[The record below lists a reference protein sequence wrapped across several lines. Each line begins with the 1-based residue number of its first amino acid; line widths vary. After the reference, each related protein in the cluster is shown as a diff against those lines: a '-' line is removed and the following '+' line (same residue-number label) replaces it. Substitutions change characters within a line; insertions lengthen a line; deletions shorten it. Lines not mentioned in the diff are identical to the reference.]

1 MQGICDLR
9 VQLFEDLL
17 REKKKSEGF
26 KKYMEKQ
33 LCQENLEFYYEIE
46 DFRSQP
52 KDVQTRAKEIV
63 AKYFEKSSEYE
74 LNIKHADRVD
84 VMNRYTA
91 NKFTSDMFDRVQRSI
106 YYEMLMDH
114 FPRFL
119 QENPSLQQELM
130 QSSAAYLKEFHKAV
144 KNGNVSEMQKLLAE
158 SPRSQASHVISAFQ
172 RTWLHI
178 AASEGHID
186 IVRYLIS
193 TGESVNV
200 ASAEGWTPLHEAASE
215 GHLLI
220 CSELISGGAD
230 VTAKSKEGTLPLH
243 YLVGS
248 PTNNNNGGSGSNGK
262 LLFEEVFEACSNSGK
277 LVNEKNTRQETP
289 LHYAVRAN
297 DASERV
303 ALLLN
308 SRADVNVR
316 DKRGNTPLHHCVWK
330 KRKDLARQLLEAGAS
345 VDIKGSLGTCHDLAK
360 TDEEMVKLI
369 QAFQKR

>member
-17 REKKKSEGF
+17 RDKKKSGVF

-33 LCQENLEFYYEIE
+33 LCVENFDFYYEIE
-46 DFRSQP
+46 QFRASPQ
-52 KDVQTRAKEIV
+52 KDIPNNAKEVIL
-63 AKYFEKSSEYE
+63 KYFEKSSEYE
-74 LNIKHADRVD
+74 LNIKHSDRTD
-84 VMNRYTA
+84 VMSRYAA
-91 NKFTSDMFDRVQRSI
+91 NNFSSDMFDRVQRSI

-119 QENPSLQQELM
+119 QENPSLQSELM

-144 KNGNVSEMQKLLAE
+144 KNGNVSELSKLLSE
-158 SPRSQASHVISAFQ
+158 SPRSQASQVISAFQ

-193 TGESVNV
+193 SGESVNV

-220 CSELISGGAD
+220 CSELLSAGAD
-230 VTAKSKEGTLPLH
+230 VAARTKEGTLPLH
-243 YLVGS
+243 YLAGS
-248 PTNNNNGGSGSNGK
+248 PSTNSAGAR
-262 LLFEEVFEACSNSGK
+262 FEEVFDGCSNGGK
-277 LVNEKNTRQETP
+277 LINEKNTRQETP
-289 LHYAVRAN
+289 MHYAVRAT
-297 DASERV
+297 DATERV
-303 ALLLN
+303 ALLIN
-308 SRADVNVR
+308 KYKADVNVK

-330 KRKDLARQLLEAGAS
+330 KRKDVVKLLLEAGAS
-345 VDIKGSLGTCHDLAK
+345 VHIKGSLGTCIELAK
-360 TDEEMVKLI
+360 SDEDLVNLI
-369 QAFQKR
+369 QAYK